1 MAATGSGWGKT
12 TENQKNHATFN
23 TGDTNFGDDQP
34 QFAGGVP
41 TYWYMYDTYPFGPNG
56 VPHHPPKLRYYHTNI
71 MPMSY
76 CASWKGCQNEEADCG
91 FACTQPAPPGSRPGP
106 RLLLRPSMAHKRSR
120 AARGLA
126 FPKWLTG

>member
-1 MAATGSGWGKT
+1 MMMI
-12 TENQKNHATFN
+12 H
-23 TGDTNFGDDQP
+23 FGDDQP

-91 FACTQPAPPGSRPGP
+91 FACTQRAPPGSPPGTP
-106 RLLLRPSMAHKRSR
+106 PVVTAIYGAQAQSGCAWGSN
-120 AARGLA
+120 
-126 FPKWLTG
+126 FPNWLTF